1 MKEPRPP
8 VIACS
13 SDPGSIMT
21 GGSVTIRSSASS
33 PDDRKI
39 TYSYNASAGNVSG
52 TDATVTLNSQGAQPG
67 RITVTCSG

>member
-1 MKEPRPP
+1 
-8 VIACS
+8 
-13 SDPGSIMT
+13 MT